1 MTDMKQ
7 TLQGSLGE
15 SGNGSL
21 GESQLQEVAVGRA
34 VDLFTLNG
42 YAQLRYELE
51 NMFHIE
57 GELGTGS
64 KWANVYTDNEGDQ
77 YTVNWDLFH

>member
-64 KWANVYTDNEGDQ
+64 KWATVYTDNEGDQ